1 MALIDWD
8 ESFSVK
14 VSEIDGEHRKI
25 IDMINELHEAMLRKQ
40 GREVLTRII
49 EGLVAYAAT
58 HFKTEESYFAR
69 FGYPDAKSHIKEHG
83 EFTRK
88 ISEFKAA
95 FDSGKLGLS
104 IDVIHYMD
112 EWITN
117 HIKVVDKKYSQ
128 FFNSHGLA

>member
-1 MALIDWD
+1 MALINWD

-25 IDMINELHEAMLRKQ
+25 VDMINELHNAMRKKQ
-40 GREVLTRII
+40 GREILTRII
-49 EGLVAYAAT
+49 EGLVNYATT
-58 HFKTEESYFAR
+58 HFKTEEMYFAQ
-69 FGYPDAKSHIKEHG
+69 FSYPDVKSHIEEHV

-104 IDVIHYMD
+104 IDVLDYLD

-128 FFNSHGLA
+128 FFNAHGLV

>member
-1 MALIDWD
+1 MVLINWD

-25 IDMINELHEAMLRKQ
+25 VDMINELHNAMRKKQ
-40 GREVLTRII
+40 GREILTRII
-49 EGLVAYAAT
+49 EGLVNYATT
-58 HFKTEESYFAR
+58 HFKTEEMYFAQ
-69 FGYPDAKSHIKEHG
+69 FSYPDVKSHIEEHV

-104 IDVIHYMD
+104 IDVLDYLD

-128 FFNSHGLA
+128 FFNAHGLV